1 MFVKKIQEKKLF
13 NINIKLWSELQEI
26 FPLIQYK
33 MLFSNCITVNESHR
47 KTPKT
52 SFGFPHC
59 QPGTHLSN
67 S

>member
-33 MLFSNCITVNESHR
+33 MLFSNCITVNERS
-47 KTPKT
+47 
-52 SFGFPHC
+52 
-59 QPGTHLSN
+59 
-67 S
+67 